1 MESLPVLRQSLRQL
15 LELLQSNA
23 ALSRKNEDGGTDEAQ
38 KSKANVAANAVFGI
52 PEILAQIFLFTLSSE
67 LYVTIIPDVA
77 PLNISQVCRFWR
89 TVAVGFPPLWKG
101 FTITFGG
108 GRHSESKIKLFS
120 ILLERAGNLPL
131 SAKLIFGASRG
142 ARFSEKTINAAN
154 LALRTIAQNNFR
166 PLSNI
171 YLILPPECCWFI
183 RELLDAQPPQNLRSL
198 AIDVFGNYEEQRTL
212 QDFSLQSL
220 VRHPRMESLILLNHT
235 ISFPDEGIQSS
246 ALNQLV
252 LVYDFLP
259 GCEAGERT
267 RLNSHHCLSALR
279 CFPSLGSLCISLH
292 WSAVPV
298 ATNSQISSLCSP
310 VSHDKLRKLCII
322 AGDSYGELDAFLGF
336 LNLSCLCS
344 FELRSRA
351 TAVLSGGFQRFMG
364 HSSTLE
370 DVALLGRNT
379 PADVILDSLAIL
391 PNLKRLTLVQ
401 LPHIVSFL
409 EALSYQSA
417 GYIERTAKRRI
428 CSDLESLTIEDLPGN
443 SIPSEVLSHFIRS
456 RRWFED
462 RTIRGALKINHP
474 SGLKVLRVPAPQTE
488 DLVRMEGIRD
498 CVENG
503 LKIERYEEEHVGF
516 SLLQLVCLYSCRR
529 PQTPAY
535 LSGKDF
541 FHL

>member
-15 LELLQSNA
+15 LELLQSNG
-23 ALSRKNEDGGTDEAQ
+23 ALSRRNEDGGTDEDQ
-38 KSKANVAANAVFGI
+38 KAKANVAANAVFGI
-52 PEILAQIFLFTLSSE
+52 PEILAQIFVFALSSE
-67 LYVTIIPDVA
+67 LYVTISPGVA
-77 PLNISQVCRFWR
+77 PLNISQVSSFWR
-89 TVAVGFPPLWKG
+89 TVAVGFPPLWKS

-108 GRHSESKIKLFS
+108 GRHSERKFELVSL
-120 ILLERAGNLPL
+120 LLERARNFPL
-131 SAKLIFGASRG
+131 SAKLVFGASRG
-142 ARFSEKTINAAN
+142 ARLSAETISTAN
-154 LALRTIAQNNFR
+154 HVLQTIAQNNIR

-183 RELLDAQPPQNLRSL
+183 RELLDAQPPKILRSL
-198 AIDVFGNYEEQRTL
+198 AIDVFGNYEGQRTL

-220 VRHPRMESLILLNHT
+220 VRHSRMESLILLNHT

-292 WSAVPV
+292 WSAIPA
-298 ATNSQISSLCSP
+298 ATNSEIRSLCSL
-310 VSHDKLRKLCII
+310 VNHDKLRKLCII

-351 TAVLSGGFQRFMG
+351 TAVLSGGFQRFMV
-364 HSSTLE
+364 HSSMLE

-379 PADVILDSLAIL
+379 PADVILDSLAVL
-391 PNLKRLTLVQ
+391 RDLKHLTLVQ
-401 LPHIVSFL
+401 LPHVVSFL
-409 EALSYQSA
+409 EALSYQSV
-417 GYIERTAKRRI
+417 GHIERTAKRRM

-462 RTIRGALKINHP
+462 RTIRGVLKINHP
-474 SGLKVLRVPAPQTE
+474 SGLKVLRVPAPQTG
-488 DLVRMEGIRD
+488 DLMKMEGIRD
-498 CVENG
+498 CVERG
-503 LKIERYEEEHVGF
+503 LKIERYEEEHVGL
-516 SLLQLVCLYSCRR
+516 SLLRLLCLYSCCC
-529 PQTPAY
+529 PKTPAY